1 MLDICELVGM
11 DNGCGGGWTCGCT
24 AWFNCSDVVGCF
36 IDRSVGEALL
46 NELADDV
53 LVKKF
58 WYCGVA
64 RALNTGEL
72 ISWRYIGVVFMLV
85 FPFVKFVLNK

>member
-1 MLDICELVGM
+1 M
-11 DNGCGGGWTCGCT
+11 
-24 AWFNCSDVVGCF
+24 VGCF

-72 ISWRYIGVVFMLV
+72 ISWRYMGVVFMPAL
-85 FPFVKFVLNK
+85 PFVKLELNDDQNGWFFFTKKSQNMFS